1 MSSASSITRNNGI
14 TEGFH
19 NKMELVIAKPT
30 ASATS
35 KTADS
40 APRYYMIDSLDGVLP
55 GMGSNHELDRILKS
69 HNLLI
74 LQSHRSR
81 QKHQNQG
88 SGTKSVQNLFS
99 RR

>member
-1 MSSASSITRNNGI
+1 MSSASSITRNNGF

-55 GMGSNHELDRILKS
+55 GMGSNHEFDSIK
-69 HNLLI
+69 I
-74 LQSHRSR
+74 KDQ
-81 QKHQNQG
+81 
-88 SGTKSVQNLFS
+88 VQNRYKIFFPAANVRAGKSTLKEKEH
-99 RR
+99 